1 VIHTH
6 FWEAIEA
13 RLKLVEFRSP
23 RQIIPFFPGM
33 HLLFSLIASE
43 RRKGRNE
50 LLAAHVL
57 EIVILSRAEAYARF
71 PREAEACNLTGL
83 CNKWGRT
90 TVQCLVLDANSIAV
104 ARYIVH
110 LSLAKGSHTLL
121 LRGGRRGFDPRQPRR
136 TKRAFFPPLA
146 I

>member
-1 VIHTH
+1 VGSSPSASRHGSCIDLSLCRLTVIHTH

-71 PREAEACNLTGL
+71 PREAEACNLTGFPAR
-83 CNKWGRT
+83 GRSM
-90 TVQCLVLDANSIAV
+90 QFD
-104 ARYIVH
+104 R
-110 LSLAKGSHTLL
+110 LS
-121 LRGGRRGFDPRQPRR
+121 
-136 TKRAFFPPLA
+136 
-146 I
+146 